1 MQRPH
6 QMNNRNVNDSY
17 SDDDLGVDFLANIKT
32 SSRSQH
38 GDTPTSPIAPMN
50 SGGGGMNFSSI
61 PQYPLPQ
68 QPPTPVINVDKMPDF
83 HSRPERNFGGDGGS
97 EQSFSQPS
105 QGGYSEDGS
114 ASEMSEQG
122 MSPEDVVKEKRTLLF
137 KLKRYEKKGY
147 KLTRTYSL
155 HSSIEDL
162 RSEYESIRREANLEQ
177 GIKVSKNLLISTCS
191 LLEYLNNRFDPMDV
205 VLDGWSEEVHEDVE
219 DNTYDEVLEELYY
232 KYYDKVSMGP
242 EIKLLTMLGGSAVKF
257 HMTQTLLKTM
267 VPDAET
273 LLKQNPNLKND
284 IANLVNK
291 NVPGINDLNSQV
303 NNMMLNGQVSGIG
316 GQGQNN
322 PFAGGPRKPMRG
334 PSDVDQ
340 ILRDI
345 EKDAD
350 TQSNASSETRRRRK
364 ANVLEMRI

>member
-1 MQRPH
+1 MQRRPS
-6 QMNNRNVNDSY
+6 MNRNVNDSY
-17 SDDDLGVDFLANIKT
+17 SDDDLGVDFLANTKNT
-32 SSRSQH
+32 RPRNSN
-38 GDTPTSPIAPMN
+38 PTSPAPSN
-50 SGGGGMNFSSI
+50 QGNGNFSSV
-61 PQYPLPQ
+61 PHYPLPPQ
-68 QPPTPVINVDKMPDF
+68 NPPTPTINVNKMPDF
-83 HSRPERNFGGDGGS
+83 DARPERDFGGGDGGDGAGGS
-97 EQSFSQPS
+97 EHSFSHHS
-105 QGGYSEDGS
+105 GSFDDS

-122 MSPEDVVKEKRTLLF
+122 MTPEDVIKEKRTLLF
-137 KLKRYEKKGY
+137 KLKRYERKGY
-147 KLTRTYSL
+147 KLSRVYSL

-177 GIKVSKNLLISTCS
+177 GVKVSKNLLISACS
-191 LLEYLNNRFDPMDV
+191 LLEYCNNRFDPMDV

-219 DNTYDEVLEELYY
+219 DGTYDEVLEELYY
-232 KYYDKVSMGP
+232 KYYDKVALGP
-242 EIKLLTMLGGSAVKF
+242 EIKLLTMLGGSAIKF

-291 NVPGINDLNSQV
+291 NVPGIGDLNSNI
-303 NNMMLNGQVSGIG
+303 NNMMMNDQVTGLG
-316 GQGQNN
+316 GRGQNN
-322 PFAGGPRKPMRG
+322 LGLPRQPMRG

-364 ANVLEMRI
+364 ANVLEMHI